1 VAVDRTGRFAPLKC
15 VAFAGVL
22 APAAWIVIEA
32 RFGWLGERPVMAI
45 YQSGLWAEW
54 LLAVIGISLPKLISV
69 RRILG
74 VNRIW
79 RSPLVSLFLW
89 WATDPGAHRAIL
101 DFCYAVRP
109 CWFVLG
115 AGLVLCAARL
125 ARPWMTSG
133 KTSSFPRLQ
142 SPVCRL
148 EHGHSEPLNRRS
160 IESRSCSNQNGA
172 APYLSGIAP
181 MHDAVAGSHAWQA
194 FAPPARPPAGR
205 KNVGPPSH

>member
-89 WATDPGAHRAIL
+89 WATDPGAHRDPRFFLRGAAVLVCSWRRTRSLCGTPGAAL
-101 DFCYAVRP
+101 DDKRQD
-109 CWFVLG
+109 FVLP
-115 AGLVLCAARL
+115 ALAKSRL
-125 ARPWMTSG
+125 
-133 KTSSFPRLQ
+133 
-142 SPVCRL
+142 
-148 EHGHSEPLNRRS
+148 
-160 IESRSCSNQNGA
+160 
-172 APYLSGIAP
+172 
-181 MHDAVAGSHAWQA
+181 
-194 FAPPARPPAGR
+194 PARAR
-205 KNVGPPSH
+205 SL